1 MRPAKA
7 LFAAVPL
14 AAALALVPLL
24 RGSASRPLPSG
35 PDAAAGVAKALEK
48 EIPLAAA
55 RARGRSMKHEQ
66 VQALEAAFDSAA
78 RGLADAGLLERLG
91 GDTPLGKRLGRM
103 ALSVRL
109 SRQLGHAQ
117 LKALQAAYLDGFL
130 QDPAQTLTE
139 AKALLSRLQ
148 GPELAQERMGIY
160 GVVGALPGVSSEIRD
175 LALNELTQQAPPARV
190 SPAQAGDDPALQK
203 QAYSWGP
210 AQILPLMSYRM
221 YLNAIG
227 NDPEQALSDTLQI
240 LAAQPDPGIQ
250 RSIASGFI
258 SLYPDRK
265 PQLYQQLA
273 QAQIQLPDLQ
283 PSAPGPSRISVPPTT
298 LAEDEGSAGGAP
310 SGE

>member
-1 MRPAKA
+1 MRPAKILLIA
-7 LFAAVPL
+7 LPLVSAA
-14 AAALALVPLL
+14 ALVPLL
-24 RGSASRPLPSG
+24 RGSTARPVPSE
-35 PDAAAGVAKALEK
+35 PATAAGVAKALEK

-55 RARGRSMKHEQ
+55 RAQGRNMKPEQ
-66 VQALEAAFDSAA
+66 VAALEAAFDSAA
-78 RGLADAGLLERLG
+78 RGHADAGVLERVNG
-91 GDTPLGKRLGRM
+91 SSQLGKRLGRM

-109 SRQLGHAQ
+109 AHSISHAQ

-139 AKALLSRLQ
+139 AKALLARLQ

-210 AQILPLMSYRM
+210 AQILPLMSYRL
-221 YLNAIG
+221 YLNSIG
-227 NDPEQALSDTLQI
+227 NDPEQALSGTLQ
-240 LAAQPDPGIQ
+240 AVEAQQDPGIQ

-258 SLYPDRK
+258 ALYPDRK

-298 LAEDEGSAGGAP
+298 LAEDEGSAP